1 MNDAD
6 SPPLL
11 TELLRA
17 THRFGRM
24 LPMAA
29 DGLRYRL
36 RRSAVL
42 NVAITSTGGAPCA
55 AVTRSDSENYA
66 ASDCF
71 YGILRIDLYQCGW
84 RFT

>member
-17 THRFGRM
+17 THRFDRM

-29 DGLRYRL
+29 DGLRHRL

-42 NVAITSTGGAPCA
+42 NVALTSTGGAPWA
-55 AVTRSDSENYA
+55 TVARSNTEK
-66 ASDCF
+66 
-71 YGILRIDLYQCGW
+71 LRDVRLLLWNIAD
-84 RFT
+84 